1 MMGVEKEKSLISEG
15 YKLIVGLDEVGRG
28 CLLGPV
34 VAAAVVFE
42 PVFYLK
48 KRPSWS
54 KEVADSKTL
63 SPTKRKKLAGF
74 ILSEAADFGLGYA
87 TSEEIDQ
94 MNIYWASQLA
104 MKRAVEDLSLFPDI
118 ILVDGYQIKDI
129 NYFQRDV
136 PQGDRC
142 VFCIAAASIL
152 AKVFRDE
159 LMCVLSPIFPEYALE
174 KNKGYGTEEHYQA
187 LEKYGPCLLHR
198 RSFRLIRDRWLIEK
212 K

>member
-1 MMGVEKEKSLISEG
+1 MMGVETEKNLISEG
-15 YKLIVGLDEVGRG
+15 HKFIAGLDEVGRG

-34 VAAAVVFE
+34 VAAAVVFD
-42 PVFYLK
+42 PAFYLK
-48 KRPSWS
+48 EMPSWS
-54 KEVADSKTL
+54 KEIADSKLL
-63 SPTKRKKLAGF
+63 SPTKRKRLAGL

-87 TSEEIDQ
+87 TSQEIDR

-104 MKRAVEDLSLFPDI
+104 MKRALEDLSLFPDI

-129 NYFQRDV
+129 NYLQRGI
-136 PQGDRC
+136 PQGDRR

-159 LMCVLSPIFPEYALE
+159 LMCALDPLFPEYALE

-198 RSFRLIRDRWLIEK
+198 RTFRLSRDRWLIETE
-212 K
+212 

>member
-1 MMGVEKEKSLISEG
+1 MMGVETEKNLVSEG
-15 YKLIVGLDEVGRG
+15 YKLIAGLDEVGRG

-34 VAAAVVFE
+34 VAAVVVF
-42 PVFYLK
+42 PPAFYMK
-48 KRPSWS
+48 KMPFWS
-54 KEVADSKTL
+54 KEIADSKLL
-63 SPTKRKKLAGF
+63 SPTKRKWLGAF

-87 TSEEIDQ
+87 TSEEIDR

-104 MKRAVEDLSLFPDI
+104 MKRAVEDLILRPDI
-118 ILVDGYQIKDI
+118 ILVDGYEIKDI
-129 NYFQRDV
+129 NYFQRGI
-136 PQGDRC
+136 PQGDRR

-159 LMCVLSPIFPEYALE
+159 LMCALDQIFPEYALE

-198 RSFRLIRDRWLIEK
+198 RTFRLHRDRWLIETE
-212 K
+212 